1 MNENMIKEFLSEYE
15 ENGTLL
21 NIEINIGN
29 NDITI
34 VANNEM
40 NDMEDGFLTVFID
53 TNSIELTNELYEYLK
68 GIKKKNTEL
77 QIVTN

>member
-1 MNENMIKEFLSEYE
+1 MNKNMIKEFLSEYE

-34 VANNEM
+34 VADNEM

-68 GIKKKNTEL
+68 GIKKENTKL
-77 QIVTN
+77 QITTN

>member
-34 VANNEM
+34 VADNEM

-68 GIKKKNTEL
+68 GTKKKNTEL

>member
-1 MNENMIKEFLSEYE
+1 MIKEFLSEYE

-34 VANNEM
+34 VADNEM

-68 GIKKKNTEL
+68 GIKKENTKL
-77 QIVTN
+77 QITTN

>member
-1 MNENMIKEFLSEYE
+1 MNENMIKEFLNEYE